1 MARTGRYGDLDYPAL
16 TKGGFLLGLGLLVLG
31 AAGEL
36 LGHMFV
42 GQLPGWEHTLFT
54 FAEGGGLIIGFFSVW
69 IFGVI
74 LPLTE

>member
-1 MARTGRYGDLDYPAL
+1 MTRTGRYGDLDYPTL

-36 LGHMFV
+36 LGHAFV
-42 GQLPGWEHTLFT
+42 GQLPAWEHTLFT